1 MNIKGETIQN
11 GEPTPEHPVDIE
23 NKINLTGAIQILNK
37 LKSKVTLVE
46 ADEKEYRLPFL
57 TNIEQQAIETVLSE
71 LEKKD
76 TEIIE
81 AKEANR
87 QLSLELEKKDEY
99 IKMLTDERDTLI
111 QERDYYKARY
121 NELSKIVDSMA
132 KHIYILGD
140 YACLYEEC
148 DDNMDRECEDCIK
161 EYFYK
166 KVKETKDNGSTRGI

>member
-1 MNIKGETIQN
+1 MDIVGKTIQN

-76 TEIIE
+76 KMI
-81 AKEANR
+81 
-87 QLSLELEKKDEY
+87 DE
-99 IKMLTDERDTLI
+99 
-111 QERDYYKARY
+111 
-121 NELSKIVDSMA
+121 MA
-132 KHIYILGD
+132 KYVEFEKMDFNCSPMCIHEGCI
-140 YACLYEEC
+140 EE
-148 DDNMDRECEDCIK
+148 CIK
-161 EYFYK
+161 EYFTN
-166 KVKETKDNGSTRGI
+166 KVEREGK

>member
-1 MNIKGETIQN
+1 MDIVDVIEEKYTNWLNCETDELDLTIEEAKHILVNDHKQRY
-11 GEPTPEHPVDIE
+11 VDE
-23 NKINLTGAIQILNK
+23 LLEESWKI
-37 LKSKVTLVE
+37 
-46 ADEKEYRLPFL
+46 
-57 TNIEQQAIETVLSE
+57 VLS
-71 LEKKD
+71 
-76 TEIIE
+76 
-81 AKEANR
+81 
-87 QLSLELEKKDEY
+87 ELEKKDEY

-121 NELSKIVDSMA
+121 NELSKIVDSMT

-166 KVKETKDNGSTRGI
+166 KVKETKDNGSTKNL

>member
-1 MNIKGETIQN
+1 M
-11 GEPTPEHPVDIE
+11 DIE
-23 NKINLTGAIQILNK
+23 DVIEEKYTNWLNCETDELDLTIEEAKHILVNDHKQRYVDELLEESWKI
-37 LKSKVTLVE
+37 
-46 ADEKEYRLPFL
+46 
-57 TNIEQQAIETVLSE
+57 VLS
-71 LEKKD
+71 
-76 TEIIE
+76 
-81 AKEANR
+81 
-87 QLSLELEKKDEY
+87 ELEKKDEY

-121 NELSKIVDSMA
+121 NELSKIVDSMT

-166 KVKETKDNGSTRGI
+166 KVKETKDNGSTREF